1 MTKLNILIILS
12 CLLAL
17 KTAGQVKINKPVNIP
32 VTGQFDSIRLVAS
45 KLCIG
50 DTITNSKAN
59 FDLRIYRFMAFGD
72 YKIIRISTCDRYN
85 FKADVY
91 SLNRG
96 NDSLI
101 YHKTFYSWGTGLKL
115 KEVVNKYDIL
125 NVADLDYEFVTANSL
140 PRTNDGNI
148 YKIEAKVGRNF
159 TYKQFDNP
167 EVYAKHFTDK
177 TKQAIVFADFIKQL
191 EKILDIKISEP
202 EI

>member
-1 MTKLNILIILS
+1 MTKLNILVILS

-59 FDLRIYRFMAFGD
+59 FDLRIYCFMAFGD
-72 YKIIRISTCDRYN
+72 YKIIRISTFDRYN
-85 FKADVY
+85 LKADVY
-91 SLNRG
+91 RLNRG
-96 NDSLI
+96 NDSVI
-101 YHKTFYSWGTGLKL
+101 YHKIFYSLGTDLKL
-115 KEVVNKYDIL
+115 KEVVSKYDIL

-140 PRTNDGNI
+140 PRINDGNM
-148 YKIEAKVGRNF
+148 YEIEAKVGKFF

-167 EVYAKHFTDK
+167 EVYAKHFAEK
-177 TKQAIVFADFIKQL
+177 AKQAIVFSGFIKHL
-191 EKILDIKISEP
+191 EKMLDIKISEP

>member
-1 MTKLNILIILS
+1 M
-12 CLLAL
+12 LAL
-17 KTAGQVKINKPVNIP
+17 KTAGQVKISKPVNIP

-72 YKIIRISTCDRYN
+72 YKIIRISTCDSYN
-85 FKADVY
+85 LKADVY

-101 YHKTFYSWGTGLKL
+101 YHKTFYSWGTDLKL
-115 KEVVNKYDIL
+115 KELVNKYDIL
-125 NVADLDYEFVTANSL
+125 NVADLDNKFVTANSL
-140 PRTNDGNI
+140 PTTNDGNM
-148 YKIEAKVGRNF
+148 YEIEAKVGKSF

-167 EVYAKHFTDK
+167 EVYAKHFADK

-191 EKILDIKISEP
+191 ENILDVKISEP